1 MTDGRQKEG
10 GYNGKE
16 DKMVVV
22 EPSMST
28 NKHMVMDITFLF
40 TTFLFAMALSTVF
53 FIKVYY
59 LVYQCVMY
67 LLGCVQYKG

>member
-28 NKHMVMDITFLF
+28 NKHMAMDI
-40 TTFLFAMALSTVF
+40 TFLFAMALSTVF
-53 FIKVYY
+53 FIKVYD
-59 LVYQCVMY
+59 LVYQCVIY

>member
-10 GYNGKE
+10 CCNGKE
-16 DKMVVV
+16 VKMTVV

-28 NKHMVMDITFLF
+28 NKHMAMDITFLF
-40 TTFLFAMALSTVF
+40 AAALSTVF

-67 LLGCVQYKG
+67 LLGCV